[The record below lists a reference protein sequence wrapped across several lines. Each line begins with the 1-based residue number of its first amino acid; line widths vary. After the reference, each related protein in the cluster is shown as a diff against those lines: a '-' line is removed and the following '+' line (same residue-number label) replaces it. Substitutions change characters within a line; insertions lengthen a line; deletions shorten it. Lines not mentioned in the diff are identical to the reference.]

1 MKKIT
6 AILLCIVILIGT
18 VGCVGPGE
26 VPQKDESTVTEN
38 ESEVKKD
45 DLTQVSISDVEALA
59 DNSGSM
65 WELMC
70 KLFPDY
76 LIFKDEKGNF
86 TKHKVNKNLKLD
98 TYDWSSL
105 AGTWKGIDVS
115 KYQGTIAWDKVK
127 EFGIQYA
134 IIRVGY
140 RGYTQGTFQED
151 PKFAE
156 NITGAL
162 ENDIPVGVY
171 FVTKA
176 VNAEE
181 GKEEAQYVLE
191 KIKPYKVTW
200 PVVIDIEPSN
210 NIEDRTAVLS
220 AAERTD
226 AVLAFCE
233 EIKNAG
239 YVPMIYGG
247 IGTFMK
253 YLEFERLEGI
263 EKWFAMYFNQPY
275 LRYEFGIW
283 QATESGNVLGIN
295 GNVDIDYS
303 IKDYGAAN

>member
-1 MKKIT
+1 MKRLT
-6 AILLCIVILIGT
+6 ALLLCLAIVAGMT
-18 VGCVGPGE
+18 GCVGPGE
-26 VPQKDESTVTEN
+26 IPTSKTETEDEGVTIN
-38 ESEVKKD
+38 D
-45 DLTQVSISDVEALA
+45 IEAEA
-59 DNSGSM
+59 NKSASM

-70 KLFPDY
+70 RLFPDHV
-76 LIFKDEKGNF
+76 IFKDEKGNF
-86 TKHKVNKNLKLD
+86 TQKKVNKELKLN
-98 TYDWSSL
+98 TYDWSAL
-105 AGTWKGIDVS
+105 AGTRKGIDVS
-115 KYQGTIAWDKVK
+115 KYQGTIEWDKVK
-127 EFGIQYA
+127 KSGIEYA

-151 PKFAE
+151 PKFVE

-171 FVTKA
+171 IVTKA
-176 VNAEE
+176 LNAQE
-181 GKEEAQYVLE
+181 GIEEAQYILD

-210 NIEDRTAVLS
+210 NPEDRTAALS
-220 AAERTD
+220 ASERTE

-233 EIKNAG
+233 EIKKAG

-253 YLEFERLEGI
+253 YLEFEKLEGV
-263 EKWFAMYFNQPY
+263 EKWFAMYFNEPY

-283 QATESGNVLGIN
+283 QATDSGSVPGIK